1 MTEATV
7 ARVLYEQVATAAKG
21 NDHHRVTTVVTRAM
35 WQVFLRAY
43 GLPENAEP
51 VQSAN
56 CHQARSVA
64 GSLTFV
70 LDVPG
75 MWAVSRLTL

>member
-35 WQVFLRAY
+35 WQVFLRGI
-43 GLPENAEP
+43 GLPETEEP
-51 VQSAN
+51 NNETGFGKSRRVQ
-56 CHQARSVA
+56 
-64 GSLTFV
+64 GSRTIV